1 MFFSGPF
8 LLFYSP
14 FVVAAIV
21 LIWANIPRKEV
32 DEVDEVDEVEE
43 QIDLVDRID
52 KTTRKRSDVMSR
64 KP

>member
-1 MFFSGPF
+1 MHFSGPF

-14 FVVAAIV
+14 FVVAVFV
-21 LIWANIPRKEV
+21 LIWANIPRKDV
-32 DEVDEVDEVEE
+32 DEADGVEE
-43 QIDLVDRID
+43 QNDLVDRID